1 MRRKSQ
7 HGGGTTVYVNWFT
20 PQVTTNNKYRLSK
33 VMGVGDVVFIPKDT
47 QDEEENAMGLFG
59 NLLGNK
65 AKAAVQQFSGNTDFL
80 EALCAG
86 CALTAA
92 AEGGI
97 SDEEFDQ
104 TLKVIRANSAI
115 SSGFSAGEIEQV
127 FGKMAPKTATRSGK
141 SELKNE
147 IREVVARDKTGAMGQ
162 AVVLACLDV
171 ADTGGIS
178 DAEVT
183 VMKSL
188 AEICNVNYDKL
199 AAG

>member
-33 VMGVGDVVFIPKDT
+33 VMGVGDVVFIPKASE
-47 QDEEENAMGLFG
+47 DEETSMGLFG

-178 DAEVT
+178 DAEVA
-183 VMKSL
+183 VMKQI
-188 AEICNVNYDKL
+188 AEICNVNYEKL